1 MTNSVKTPGRMP
13 GICLFNEVYTVADL
27 GDDELKLMYG
37 LEKLAE
43 VPPLPGSTFAA
54 KRGVGYRRVAQGADD
69 LQVVGTVDGVLPV
82 PTGLVLFVG
91 PADVGKTPLA
101 MHVADRLGGVLVKH
115 GEPFPGFTITRE
127 ELAMQVLEAAQ
138 MSDVIVVDSLKD
150 LARDSSG
157 AAMSDGLNSGFF
169 TMMSQWSALFASYGK
184 SLVVPV
190 NFATSRDDA
199 IKSAL
204 QSIKS
209 NATMLAVAVED
220 RWEWVM
226 RTSVGAKRSKGA
238 FNVQWKST
246 DGGINK
252 LVDAGKLSDSERQI
266 ADFET
271 DIGVFVTAN
280 PDVMQNSIK
289 RAARQHS

>member
-1 MTNSVKTPGRMP
+1 MTKATSSPGIMP
-13 GICLFNEVYTVADL
+13 GVCLYNEVYTVSGI
-27 GDDELKLMYG
+27 GDDEIKLMYG
-37 LEKLAE
+37 LDKVAE

-54 KRGVGYRRVAQGADD
+54 KRGVGFRRVAQGGAQ
-69 LQVVGTVDGVLPV
+69 LQVVGTVDDVLPV

-101 MHVADRLGGVLVKH
+101 MHVAEKLGGVLVKH

-127 ELAMQVLEAAQ
+127 ELAMQILEAAQ
-138 MSDVIVVDSLKD
+138 LSDVIVVDSLKD

-199 IKSAL
+199 IKSAV

-209 NATMLAVAVED
+209 NATMLAVAVDD

-238 FNVQWKST
+238 FHIQWKSSE
-246 DGGINK
+246 GGIGK
-252 LVDAGKLSDSERQI
+252 LVDAGKISEADRQVT
-266 ADFET
+266 DFES

-289 RAARQHS
+289 RASRKN